1 MTTDAQLR
9 QHLVNLLTQRQ
20 AHMAFE
26 DAIADFPEEHYNT
39 IPPNMDRSFWHLLE
53 HIRIAQWD
61 ILDYIVNPQYEY
73 LNWPDEYWPETGK
86 QADRAAW
93 QQTVEQFLHDR
104 QTLVDLIEDPK
115 TDLYAQ
121 IPHGEPGHNILREI
135 LVAADHNAY
144 HIGEFAVLRQVM
156 GLWLD

>member
-61 ILDYIVNPQYEY
+61 ILD
-73 LNWPDEYWPETGK
+73 
-86 QADRAAW
+86 
-93 QQTVEQFLHDR
+93 
-104 QTLVDLIEDPK
+104 
-115 TDLYAQ
+115 
-121 IPHGEPGHNILREI
+121 
-135 LVAADHNAY
+135 
-144 HIGEFAVLRQVM
+144 
-156 GLWLD
+156 